1 VEPERN
7 FTEGN
12 ENGKPVKDCRNKDE
26 ENEKMKINISY
37 FDISS

>member
-7 FTEGN
+7 FTEGT

-26 ENEKMKINISY
+26 ENEN
-37 FDISS
+37 